1 MVKTNNKNKDSLN
14 SEFFYAII
22 KIGCDKMNAKLFIE
36 AIAKFTLG
44 VILVGLLIFLPAGSI
59 EYWNGWLFIGVLFI
73 PMFIAGIVMMVKSPS
88 LLKSRLNAKE
98 KENEQR
104 KVVAIS
110 GLMFLIGFIIAGLNF
125 RYSWIILPTSI
136 VIIGT
141 IIFLLSYITY
151 AEVLRENVFLSRTI
165 EVTENQK
172 VIDTGL
178 YGIVRHPMYT
188 ATIFLFLSMP
198 LILGSIITFIIFLI
212 YPFVI
217 AKRIKS
223 EEEVLEKELKGYKEY
238 KKKVKYKMIPFI
250 W

>member
-1 MVKTNNKNKDSLN
+1 
-14 SEFFYAII
+14 
-22 KIGCDKMNAKLFIE
+22 
-36 AIAKFTLG
+36 
-44 VILVGLLIFLPAGSI
+44 
-59 EYWNGWLFIGVLFI
+59 
-73 PMFIAGIVMMVKSPS
+73 
-88 LLKSRLNAKE
+88 
-98 KENEQR
+98 
-104 KVVAIS
+104 
-110 GLMFLIGFIIAGLNF
+110 MFLIGFIIAGLNF
-125 RYSWIILPTSI
+125 RYSWIILPI
-136 VIIGT
+136 PIIIIGT
-141 IIFLLSYITY
+141 IIFLVSYITY

-217 AKRIKS
+217 AKRIKN
-223 EEEVLEKELKGYKEY
+223 EEEVLEKELKGYKDY